1 MTNPLKTIQSDLD
14 KLEEKHA
21 YYGALTHNLLSLLEL
36 TAKDS
41 SRIKQK
47 ELYDPELHKKVI
59 ELANYF
65 NVKCLS
71 SDSKE
76 PDTNGVSDVPNFH
89 RKVT

>member
-14 KLEEKHA
+14 KLEEKYA
-21 YYGALTHNLLSLLEL
+21 YLGAIAHNLLLLSNL
-36 TAKDS
+36 TSKAG
-41 SRIKQK
+41 SRTKQK
-47 ELYDPELHKKVI
+47 ELHDPELHKKVI